1 MSYSKHRN
9 EEEWEKSKKEK
20 KEEEKKR
27 NCKEKRE
34 AGKPLFKNKDEN
46 YSWRLNQR
54 TGKQGESKLMLKKKF
69 VNQPKN
75 LYLLKLAF
83 ESEGE
88 IFKNQDLEFIT
99 SQTALQEILRVIQR
113 EGKW

>member
-20 KEEEKKR
+20 KEEEEEKKR

-54 TGKQGESKLMLKKKF
+54 TGKQGESKLKLKKKIC
-69 VNQPKN
+69 K
-75 LYLLKLAF
+75 
-83 ESEGE
+83 S
-88 IFKNQDLEFIT
+88 T
-99 SQTALQEILRVIQR
+99 
-113 EGKW
+113 

>member
-1 MSYSKHRN
+1 
-9 EEEWEKSKKEK
+9 
-20 KEEEKKR
+20 
-27 NCKEKRE
+27 
-34 AGKPLFKNKDEN
+34 
-46 YSWRLNQR
+46 
-54 TGKQGESKLMLKKKF
+54 MLKKKF

-83 ESEGE
+83 ESEGG

-113 EGKW
+113 EGK